1 MVRSHYKQTL
11 FHCAQLH
18 IPNVNDPITTTAQPD
33 TSHQLPRTVN
43 TNRSS
48 LHTSATHGIKSSADL
63 RATPSSCFSY
73 IKNIPDKDFPDL
85 GFSEMDISSSFPRY
99 SIIYNPWLCLVFE
112 AMESVTS
119 SLSFT
124 AAVTYAAKLSST
136 TTDTSIQGL
145 LGGIYFGV
153 VFFDATLKYQPESER
168 SGTQRFEKVSLIATR
183 IQGPGGTPRG
193 MYNSYY
199 DIFSRRARNDTS
211 KTPRQKRWCVG
222 FMHEYEISCFR
233 RPQSEGNEIGKKKV
247 VPPTQDDG
255 GQMEIALTQKGE
267 KNTGDIE
274 KTAKSNGSNVECD
287 TFSINSTSNNHTE
300 KDGEHLNHSADKYTN
315 EAYVKDEL
323 EDEIKTQTHTNNAEI
338 NRLGIYKNSSKALS
352 EAVVRMNTSTEPK
365 LFGRCDV
372 IEYQKHAQYSMAT
385 GSFVERSFF
394 FNDVM

>member
-1 MVRSHYKQTL
+1 MSRGAWRDFHAETIALRSHYKQTL

-153 VFFDATLKYQPESER
+153 DKKLPLVSPGVYHYIASPLHRMSITSRFRNKY
-168 SGTQRFEKVSLIATR
+168 IA
-183 IQGPGGTPRG
+183 GP
-193 MYNSYY
+193 
-199 DIFSRRARNDTS
+199 SRR
-211 KTPRQKRWCVG
+211 
-222 FMHEYEISCFR
+222 IS
-233 RPQSEGNEIGKKKV
+233 
-247 VPPTQDDG
+247 PTYLHT
-255 GQMEIALTQKGE
+255 ANPTLTYNQ
-267 KNTGDIE
+267 
-274 KTAKSNGSNVECD
+274 
-287 TFSINSTSNNHTE
+287 
-300 KDGEHLNHSADKYTN
+300 
-315 EAYVKDEL
+315 
-323 EDEIKTQTHTNNAEI
+323 
-338 NRLGIYKNSSKALS
+338 
-352 EAVVRMNTSTEPK
+352 
-365 LFGRCDV
+365 
-372 IEYQKHAQYSMAT
+372 
-385 GSFVERSFF
+385 
-394 FNDVM
+394 